1 MDSSDRRSR
10 SLITIVLGLA
20 IGVALGLVFG
30 WVVWPIQYTEANPAI
45 LREDYRRDYAL
56 MIATVYAADG
66 DLTAAQ
72 NRLAQLGPDYR
83 DYLLEITTDLVMSGE
98 DEGIVRPL
106 AQLAA
111 DLGLSSPVIAP
122 YLTE

>member
-10 SLITIVLGLA
+10 SLITIVFGFA
-20 IGVALGLVFG
+20 IGIALGLIFG

-56 MIATVYAADG
+56 MIATVYADDS
-66 DLTAAQ
+66 DLAAAQ
-72 NRLAQLGPDYR
+72 NRLSQLGSDYR
-83 DYLLEITTDLVMSGE
+83 DELVESVTDLAVAGE
-98 DEGIVRPL
+98 DEGIIRPL
-106 AQLAA
+106 ARLAA
-111 DLGLSSPVIAP
+111 DLGLSSPVFAP